1 MQELL
6 QERNAARDAPTER
19 EFQLLYNAAF
29 GSDSYI
35 RQTEDRFL
43 VYGTGRYG
51 LRSGEELH
59 FLHGF
64 EEEWLDRDRKVI
76 KVPAHVDCDCRY
88 CHERAEDI
96 ASRREETPE
105 EIRELYWQP
114 KYEASV
120 RVIPYGWSA
129 ESIDVVERFADDVGG
144 FSFSQSTLNRRLSE
158 LQERAGLEG
167 KLYPHALR
175 AAAGFFWARQ
185 GLEAVYLQALMG
197 WQDMRIANR
206 YIRATGQ
213 QLNDRV
219 NDLMNVDSSIDKEQ
233 PQVEQQ
239 DLPDPTEEVYNRT
252 GRADKAS
259 DQNTTLS
266 HWLES

>member
-1 MQELL
+1 
-6 QERNAARDAPTER
+6 
-19 EFQLLYNAAF
+19 
-29 GSDSYI
+29 
-35 RQTEDRFL
+35 
-43 VYGTGRYG
+43 
-51 LRSGEELH
+51 
-59 FLHGF
+59 
-64 EEEWLDRDRKVI
+64 
-76 KVPAHVDCDCRY
+76 
-88 CHERAEDI
+88 
-96 ASRREETPE
+96 
-105 EIRELYWQP
+105 
-114 KYEASV
+114 
-120 RVIPYGWSA
+120 VIPYGWSA

-144 FSFSQSTLNRRLSE
+144 FSFSQSTINRRISE

-175 AAAGFFWARQ
+175 ATAGFFWARQ

-219 NDLMNVDSSIDKEQ
+219 NDLMNVDSSIGKEQ